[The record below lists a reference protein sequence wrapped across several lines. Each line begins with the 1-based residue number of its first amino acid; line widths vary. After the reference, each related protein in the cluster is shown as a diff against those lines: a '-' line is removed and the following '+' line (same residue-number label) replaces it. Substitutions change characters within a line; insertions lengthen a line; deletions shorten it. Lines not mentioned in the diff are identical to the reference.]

1 MNDHSVGEFV
11 RIDKLHPHHKNPRH
25 NDHAVDSIA
34 NSIKRFGFTSP
45 IIANADHTILAGHTR
60 WKAAKKLGLDTVPVV
75 YVDLSPVDAEL
86 LMIADNKLGEKADWN
101 TDQLSSL
108 LMDLKEQGEDLDVL
122 GFEQHELDELL
133 EDLDADPFGDSEPV
147 DAIEPP
153 PVESDLD
160 FRLLKGNCLDMLKEL
175 PDNSIDSIVTD
186 PPYELGFMGKSW
198 DSTGIAYSVELW
210 SECLRVL
217 KHGGHL
223 VAFSGSRTVFPMGV
237 AIAEAGFEVRDM
249 ISWIYTSGFPKSLDI
264 SKSIDDKMGNV
275 RKDRETSDYGTNKVF
290 NASINVKNKG
300 TPISVDAQRYNGWG
314 TALKPAQEPAV
325 LARKPID
332 SDCSSIAENVL
343 KWGTGAINIDAGRFA
358 YGDECWID
366 QTAPNFEAKQRQ
378 QADSLNTVGHGF
390 GVSGL
395 VGKEID
401 TYKENGRWPANVY
414 QCKKPQRS
422 EKEQGLD
429 HLTGKTGA
437 EATQRKEGSDG
448 LNSPRARAGRT
459 AEDVKNFHPTVKP
472 IKLMRWL
479 CRLLTPQGG
488 TVLDPFLGSGTTAVS
503 AILEGFNAVG
513 CEMTEDYYPIIQ
525 GRVNWAKAERNK
537 GILDGQKEQT
547 DG

>member
-1 MNDHSVGEFV
+1 MNESIGEFV
-11 RIDKLHPHHKNPRH
+11 QVGLLTPHPKNPRH
-25 NDHAVDSIA
+25 NDQAVESIA

-45 IIANADHTILAGHTR
+45 IIANMDQTILCGHTR
-60 WKAAKKLGLDTVPVV
+60 YKAARSLGLSVVPVI

-86 LMIADNKLGEKADWN
+86 LMIADNKLGEKAEWN
-101 TDQLSSL
+101 TDQLSEL
-108 LMDLKEQGEDLDVL
+108 LIDLREQGEDLDVL
-122 GFEQHELDELL
+122 GFEDHELDDLL
-133 EDLDADPFGDSEPV
+133 TDLNVDPFEGAEPEHFEP
-147 DAIEPP
+147 IEI
-153 PVESDLD
+153 ESDLN
-160 FRLLKGNCLDMLKEL
+160 FTLLKGNCLDKLKEL

-210 SECLRVL
+210 AECLRVL

-264 SKSIDDKMGNV
+264 SKAIDQKLGV
-275 RKDRETSDYGTNKVF
+275 KREIIGHRKSEGGRSGQCATVGDHLVSYGKEIPITAP
-290 NASINVKNKG
+290 AS
-300 TPISVDAQRYNGWG
+300 PQAQQWEGWG

-358 YGDECWID
+358 YGDDCFIVENTD
-366 QTAPNFEAKQRQ
+366 QP
-378 QADSLNTVGHGF
+378 
-390 GVSGL
+390 
-395 VGKEID
+395 
-401 TYKENGRWPANVY
+401 KENLRTKQNWMPDNDPVMYTPSQIGRWPANIY
-414 QCKKPQRS
+414 KCSKPARS

-448 LNSPRARAGRT
+448 LNSPRAGAGRT

-513 CEMTEDYYPIIQ
+513 CEMTEDYYPIIE
-525 GRVNWAKAERNK
+525 GRINWAKLEREN
-537 GILDGQKEQT
+537 DGQKEQT